1 MNLKSEN
8 IMSMVVS
15 WATKLVN
22 VLLRLLF
29 TES

>member
-8 IMSMVVS
+8 IMPMVVS

>member
-22 VLLRLLF
+22 VLRLLF